1 MNFNKKIENIINNI
15 SLLNNNIILLG
26 ENSVGKT
33 TILREIYLKNRETSL
48 YIENH
53 KSKDDLF
60 EKISLIND
68 KIKTI
73 LIDNIDVNL
82 EIKDKYTILEQLK
95 NKFKNLRF
103 IVSTNFEKLLIDSV
117 DCVYFLITNKNYI
130 PKDSNDI
137 QSDFDAQQVKLFI
150 KKDEKEIDEAEVLYS
165 KIMNKNFFGIIT
177 KNDIEEIENFL
188 LTNRKLYD
196 FQREF
201 FIKTIEG
208 ICKNEDR

>member
-1 MNFNKKIENIINNI
+1 MIFNEKIRMIVNDI

-33 TILREIYLKNRETSL
+33 TILREMYLKNIEMSL

-53 KSKDDLF
+53 KSKEDLF

-165 KIMNKNFFGIIT
+165 KIINKHFFGIIA

-201 FIKTIEG
+201 FIKTLEKKR
-208 ICKNEDR
+208 KNEDR